1 MNFGSKTSERNTYM
15 KKQDF
20 WRAWSKAWLREKLK
34 GKIDAVI
41 DLMKETGWSLEQAMS
56 VLKIDDAYKDE
67 IKAQLKKMQN
77 NSQAKGQRLS

>member
-1 MNFGSKTSERNTYM
+1 MT
-15 KKQDF
+15 
-20 WRAWSKAWLREKLK
+20 K
-34 GKIDAVI
+34 GKIEAVI

-77 NSQAKGQRLS
+77 NS